1 MSGVSDAPIALVPLM
16 GIALAVL
23 AALVLAGLWFVA
35 RRLPGNRARGR
46 ARITAPGGLAMAAI
60 VLLVC
65 GGFFFLVG
73 WVAGAVLLWISPRW
87 RLADKLL
94 GTLVWPGGLLL
105 ILYIA
110 TMTPGGNQICIGG
123 AGATARC
130 AWTGLP
136 APPPWAGI
144 MTLVV
149 LALGQL
155 ATAVW
160 LWWRAT
166 RSIPGQGADGVSVA
180 PAP

>member
-1 MSGVSDAPIALVPLM
+1 MSGVSDASITLVPLM
-16 GIALAVL
+16 WIALAVL
-23 AALVLAGLWFVA
+23 AALVLADLWLVV
-35 RRLPGNRARGR
+35 RRLRGNEARER
-46 ARITAPGGLAMAAI
+46 ARITAPGGLEMAAI
-60 VLLVC
+60 ILLLT

-94 GTLVWPGGLLL
+94 GTTVWPGGLFL
-105 ILYIA
+105 ILYVA

-123 AGATARC
+123 TGATARC
-130 AWTGLP
+130 IWTGLS
-136 APPPWAGI
+136 APPSWLGI

-149 LALGQL
+149 LLLGQL

-166 RSIPGQGADGVSVA
+166 RSIPSQRADGVSVA
-180 PAP
+180 PIP